1 MKEYIYH
8 SFVLDFYAG
17 IVSHVLPI
25 ASASGPA
32 IIGVVVV
39 GSGLFLRW
47 LLHQETNDE
56 RREGVPES
64 NGKAPHQE

>member
-1 MKEYIYH
+1 M
-8 SFVLDFYAG
+8 
-17 IVSHVLPI
+17 LPI

-32 IIGVVVV
+32 IIGVVVI

-47 LLHQETNDE
+47 LLRQEANDE
-56 RREGVPES
+56 RFDGAPER